1 MKKTILPAFI
11 SFCVLAAYSCNDQ
24 SKPAEPGADTT
35 KADTATTLPAPAPA
49 STPAAAQLGVTDST
63 GLKERYWKL
72 TELRGK
78 PVKVDS
84 TFMKEPHVI
93 FKQEKNEVHGN
104 GGCNGFGG
112 EYELKAGNRIKIDRL
127 VSTQMAC
134 PALDIENKFTKVLTE
149 ADNYY
154 VKGDTL
160 ILNKAKMAPLARFV
174 AVVMK

>member
-1 MKKTILPAFI
+1 CI
-11 SFCVLAAYSCNDQ
+11 LAAFSCNNET
-24 SKPAEPGADTT
+24 KPTAPGADSTKVDTT
-35 KADTATTLPAPAPA
+35 AAA
-49 STPAAAQLGVTDST
+49 TPAAAPATTQLGTTDST

-72 TELRGK
+72 IELNGK
-78 PVKVDS
+78 PVKADS

-112 EYELKAGNRIKIDRL
+112 EYELKSPNRIKIERL

-134 PALDIENKFTKVLTE
+134 PALDIENRFTKVLTT

-154 VKGDTL
+154 VNGDTL
-160 ILNKAKMAPLARFV
+160 ILNKARMAPLARFV

>member
-11 SFCVLAAYSCNDQ
+11 SFCVVAAFSCNNET
-24 SKPAEPGADTT
+24 KPTQPGADST
-35 KADTATTLPAPAPA
+35 KVD
-49 STPAAAQLGVTDST
+49 TPAAAAPAATPATTQLASADST

-72 TELRGK
+72 IELNGK

-93 FKQEKNEVHGN
+93 FKQDKPEVHGN

-112 EYELKAGNRIKIDRL
+112 EYELKSPNRIKIERL

-134 PALDIENKFTKVLTE
+134 PALDIENRFTKVLTT

-160 ILNKAKMAPLARFV
+160 TLNKARMAPLAKFV
-174 AVVMK
+174 AVLMK

>member
-24 SKPAEPGADTT
+24 SKPADTGADTT
-35 KADTATTLPAPAPA
+35 KADTTATLPAPAPA
-49 STPAAAQLGVTDST
+49 AATVQLGVTDST

-72 TELRGK
+72 IELMGK
-78 PVKVDS
+78 PVKADS

-93 FKQEKNEVHGN
+93 FKGDKNEVHGN

-112 EYELKAGNRIKIDRL
+112 EYEWKAPNRIKIERL
-127 VSTQMAC
+127 MSTQMAC

>member
-11 SFCVLAAYSCNDQ
+11 SFCVLAAFSCNNET
-24 SKPAEPGADTT
+24 KPAEPGADST
-35 KADTATTLPAPAPA
+35 KVD
-49 STPAAAQLGVTDST
+49 TPAAAAPAAAPATTQLASTDST

-72 TELRGK
+72 IELNGK
-78 PVKVDS
+78 PVKPDS

-112 EYELKAGNRIKIDRL
+112 EYELKSPNRIKIERL

-134 PALDIENKFTKVLTE
+134 PALDIENRFTKVLTT

-160 ILNKAKMAPLARFV
+160 ILNKARMAPLARFV

>member
-11 SFCVLAAYSCNDQ
+11 SFCVVAAFSCNNQ
-24 SKPAEPGADTT
+24 SQTTEPGT
-35 KADTATTLPAPAPA
+35 DTAKVDNTTTAPAPSSAPLA
-49 STPAAAQLGVTDST
+49 STDST
-63 GLKERYWKL
+63 GLKEKYWKL
-72 TELRGK
+72 TEINGK

-93 FKQEKNEVHGN
+93 FKTDQNQVNGN

-112 EYELKAGNRIKIDRL
+112 QYELKAPNRIKIDRL

-134 PALDIENKFTKVLTE
+134 PALDIENQFTKALTE

-154 VKGDTL
+154 VNGDTL
-160 ILNKAKMAPLARFV
+160 VINKARMAPLARFV
-174 AVVMK
+174 AVYMK

>member
-11 SFCVLAAYSCNDQ
+11 SFCVVAAFSCNDQ
-24 SKPAEPGADTT
+24 SQTSGTDKDSTKVDTT
-35 KADTATTLPAPAPA
+35 VAPAPA
-49 STPAAAQLGVTDST
+49 AARSASTDST
-63 GLKERYWKL
+63 GLKEKYWKL
-72 TELRGK
+72 TEINGK

-93 FKQEKNEVHGN
+93 FKEAQNQVNGN

-112 EYELKAGNRIKIDRL
+112 EYELKALNRIKISKL

-134 PALDIENKFTKVLTE
+134 PALDIENQFTKALTE

-154 VKGDTL
+154 VNGDTL
-160 ILNKAKMAPLARFV
+160 ILNKARMAPLARFV
-174 AVVMK
+174 AVYMK